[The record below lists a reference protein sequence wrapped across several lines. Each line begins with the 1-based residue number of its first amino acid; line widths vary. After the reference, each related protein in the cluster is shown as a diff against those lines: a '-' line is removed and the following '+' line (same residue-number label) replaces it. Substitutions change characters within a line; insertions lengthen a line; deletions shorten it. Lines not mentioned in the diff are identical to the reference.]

1 MNKTKEYQEN
11 NSSPNW
17 MHHKLK
23 DLVDLKTI
31 QIIHKA
37 NRHQLPHD
45 IQSLFQISEN
55 KHNLR
60 GICVLKKKKTA
71 RT

>member
-1 MNKTKEYQEN
+1 
-11 NSSPNW
+11 
-17 MHHKLK
+17 MHQKFK
-23 DLVDLKTI
+23 DLVNLKAI
-31 QIIHKA
+31 QIIYKA

-60 GICVLKKKKTA
+60 GICVFKKTA